1 MNVATT
7 QIVAPVWP
15 TDVQAGLPDF
25 ELPFGSLFIQG
36 RVLIF
41 PCDALGRWRN
51 PGSGSAPC

>member
-1 MNVATT
+1 MNVATQT
-7 QIVAPVWP
+7 VAPVWP
-15 TDVQAGLPDF
+15 TEDQAGLPDF

-51 PGSGSAPC
+51 PGSASAPC